1 MDILQKA
8 IAQDLIVF
16 DDEQKYITYVRQGKK
31 RNFQNPEEKVQ
42 AETFCRLVIEYSYS
56 AERIEMFKTVQMGV
70 DVTKEADIIVYHDDE
85 QTKPYIV
92 VECKSPDVSEME
104 FKQAVNQAFSYAH
117 AIAGTTKFVWVTKGN
132 KQEFY
137 RYDKESNKRTIE
149 ADLPYYGES
158 NAKKYRF
165 AKGGFYTDRVKGK
178 DTRITTNDIKP
189 VAESALTQIFK
200 QAHDALWAG
209 GELNPSQA
217 FDELDKLI
225 FCKVW
230 DERNTRKGEPYQF
243 QIFSEFEDDTK
254 NLEAL
259 KNRIFA
265 LYDRGKDKDSE
276 IFNKPIDLS
285 NERIKTVVEYF
296 QSINFADTDLDSKGK
311 AFETFLGAYFRGEFG
326 QYFTPRNVVKFAV
339 EVLPITNESRVLDTS
354 CGSGGFLLY
363 VLDKVRKQA
372 TALYP
377 NYESDVKEYSE
388 WKPYWHNFAE
398 KNLFGIEI
406 NDQISRV
413 AKMNMIIH
421 DDGHTNVV
429 TCDGLNQI
437 EDIANEKKNPGF
449 KENSFD
455 FIVTNPPFGSIVR
468 QSEKAY
474 MQIDRT
480 TAPYYNFALKEINW
494 IDAKIK
500 GKHSTTGREN
510 QSTEVLFIEQCHKFL
525 KAGCYLAVVVPDG
538 ILTNSSSQYVR
549 DSIEEKFRIVA
560 VVSLP
565 QTAFTNTGAG
575 VKSSVLFL
583 KKHTAEMTNQIRNI
597 KRRLQDTLAEETNL
611 VKKIEAWEAEKKE
624 KLKKVKRA
632 EQSNDFFADLEIL
645 SDDGELLTKE
655 KISEEYNEK
664 TSEFKEEL
672 EERYQ
677 IEKHNKLQDYPILMA
692 IADNIGY
699 DAAGKDTFKVISEV
713 EHEETDDEGVTHRF
727 IKKVQ
732 QNDLF
737 TVEILKE
744 RKLENGKDV
753 ENTISETLQPDAGIV
768 GELRRFIQAI
778 ENDTDPF
785 FASALS

>member
-8 IAQDLIVF
+8 ISENLISF
-16 DDEQKYITYVRQGKK
+16 DNEQKRITYVRQNKP

-42 AETFCRLVIEYSYS
+42 AETFCRLVLEYGYS

-104 FKQAVNQAFSYAH
+104 FKQAVGQAFSYAH
-117 AIAGTTKFVWVTKGN
+117 AVAGTTKFVWVTKGN

-158 NAKKYRF
+158 DAKKYRF
-165 AKGGFYTDRVKGK
+165 AKGGFYTDKVKGK
-178 DTRITTNDIKP
+178 DTRIATNDVQP

-230 DERNTRKGEPYQF
+230 DERNTKKGEPYQF
-243 QIFSEFEDDTK
+243 QIFSEYEDDAK

-259 KNRIFA
+259 KKRIFA
-265 LYDRGKDKDSE
+265 LYDKGKDKDSE

-296 QSINFADTDLDSKGK
+296 QSISFSETDLDSKGK
-311 AFETFLGAYFRGEFG
+311 AFETFLGTYFRGEFG

-339 EVLPITNESRVLDTS
+339 EALPITNESRVLDTS

-363 VLDKVRKQA
+363 VLDKVRRQA
-372 TALYP
+372 NREFNKDNPREAVEHY
-377 NYESDVKEYSE
+377 N
-388 WKPYWHNFAE
+388 YWHTFAE

-429 TCDGLNQI
+429 TYDGLYQI
-437 EDIANEKKNPGF
+437 DHIAAVKNNTGF
-449 KENSFD
+449 RENSFD
-455 FIVTNPPFGSIVR
+455 FVVTNPPFGSIVK

-474 MQIDRT
+474 MQVDKT
-480 TAPYYNFALKEINW
+480 TAPYYNFATKELNW
-494 IDAKIK
+494 IDAKIR
-500 GKHSTTGREN
+500 GRHAATGREN

-525 KAGCYLAVVVPDG
+525 KENGYIAVVVPDG

-583 KKHTAEMTNQIRNI
+583 KKHTAQMTEKIRNI
-597 KRRLQDTLAEETNL
+597 KRGLQDALAEDANL
-611 VKKIEAWEAEKKE
+611 VKTFEMWENEKKD
-624 KLKKVKRA
+624 KLKLFRVKS
-632 EQSNDFFADLEIL
+632 EENDEKK
-645 SDDGELLTKE
+645 KE
-655 KISEEYNEK
+655 ISEEYSEK
-664 TSEFKEEL
+664 TSELKEDL

-677 IEKHNKLQDYPILMA
+677 AEKQRNLSDYPILMA

-699 DAAGKDTFKVISEV
+699 DAAGKNTYKIVSSDEY
-713 EHEETDDEGVTHRF
+713 EETDGDGVKHTF
-727 IKKVQ
+727 
-732 QNDLF
+732 N
-737 TVEILKE
+737 
-744 RKLENGKDV
+744 
-753 ENTISETLQPDAGIV
+753 
-768 GELRRFIQAI
+768 
-778 ENDTDPF
+778 
-785 FASALS
+785 

>member
-1 MDILQKA
+1 MDTLQRA
-8 IAQDLIVF
+8 VERNLIAF
-16 DDEQKYITYVRQGKK
+16 DDEQKYITYLRQGKK

-42 AETFCRLVIEYSYS
+42 AETFCRLVLEYGYAAS
-56 AERIEMFKTVQMGV
+56 RIEMFSTVKMGV
-70 DVTKEADIIVYHDDE
+70 AVKEADIIVYADDE
-85 QTKPYIV
+85 REKPYIV
-92 VECKSPDVSEME
+92 VECKSPEVSEME
-104 FKQAVNQAFSYAH
+104 FKQAVEQAFSYAY
-117 AIAGTTKFVWVTKGN
+117 AIAGTTKFIWVTKGN

-137 RYDKESNKRTIE
+137 RFDKEKNKRTIE
-149 ADLPYYGES
+149 ADLPYFGQTD
-158 NAKKYRF
+158 AKKYKY
-165 AKGGFYTDRVKGK
+165 AKGGFYTDRIRGKEERVK
-178 DTRITTNDIKP
+178 TNDIEP
-189 VAESALTQIFK
+189 VPESELTRIFK

-230 DERNTRKGEPYQF
+230 DERNTKKGTPYQF
-243 QIFSEFEDDTK
+243 QIFSEHDDDAK
-254 NLEAL
+254 NLESL
-259 KNRIFA
+259 RQRVFA
-265 LYDRGKDKDSE
+265 LYDKGKDKDPE

-285 NERIKTVVEYF
+285 VERIKTVVEYF
-296 QSINFADTDLDSKGK
+296 QSINFTDTDLDSKGK
-311 AFETFLGAYFRGEFG
+311 AFETFLGTYFRGEFG

-339 EVLPITNESRVLDTS
+339 EALPITNEDRVLDTS

-372 TALYP
+372 TAIYP
-377 NYESDVKEYSE
+377 NYESDVKEYAE
-388 WKPYWHNFAE
+388 WKTSWHTFAQ

-429 TCDGLNQI
+429 TYDGLYQI
-437 EDIANEKKNPGF
+437 DHIAEVKNNRGF

-455 FIVTNPPFGSIVR
+455 FIVTNPPFGSIVK

-474 MQIDRT
+474 MQVDKA
-480 TAPYYNFALKEINW
+480 TAPYYNFALKETNW

-500 GKHSTTGREN
+500 GKHTTTGREN

-525 KAGCYLAVVVPDG
+525 KEGGYLAVVVPDG

-549 DSIEEKFRIVA
+549 DSIEEKFRIVG

-575 VKSSVLFL
+575 VKSSILFL
-583 KKHTAEMTNQIRNI
+583 KKHAAATTEQIRNT
-597 KRRLQDTLAEETNL
+597 KRGLQDRLAEETNL
-611 VKKIEAWEAEKKE
+611 VQTFEEWERKRKE
-624 KLKKVKRA
+624 KLKPLLKAKT
-632 EQSNDFFADLEIL
+632 EE
-645 SDDGELLTKE
+645 SDEKKKE
-655 KISEEYNEK
+655 ISEEYGEK
-664 TSEFKEEL
+664 IDEFKEDL

-677 IEKHNKLQDYPILMA
+677 AEKQRQLLDYPIFMA

-699 DAAGKDTFKVISEV
+699 DAAGKNTYRILSR
-713 EHEETDDEGVTHRF
+713 EEYEDAGGAKF
-727 IKKVQ
+727 IKEIQ

-737 TVEILKE
+737 TVELTKRRELKD
-744 RKLENGKDV
+744 GKD
-753 ENTISETLQPDAGIV
+753 TETTVGEKVLPDAGIV
-768 GELRRFIQAI
+768 GELRGFIEAI
-778 ENDTDPF
+778 ETGQDDF
-785 FASALS
+785 FASALP